1 MNLVIQQHKDLQ
13 QAVEAKQL
21 YAELELNPAHW
32 AKWSQRNIVNNEFA
46 VDVLDYEGFTQWV
59 NGNSTKT
66 RNVLLN

>member
-13 QAVEAKQL
+13 QAIEAKQL
-21 YAELELNPAHW
+21 YAELGLNPAHW
-32 AKWSQRNIVNNEFA
+32 DKWSQRNIVNNEFA

>member
-21 YAELELNPAHW
+21 YAELGLNSAHW

-46 VDVLDYEGFTQWV
+46 VDGLDYEGFT
-59 NGNSTKT
+59 
-66 RNVLLN
+66 